1 MAFRLS
7 ESSRSCRAGYNRR
20 ASFVT
25 FYQAASVPFGGA
37 TVVDMLPNPYPAPGV
52 SARCTGSLSHQEAVV
67 PRTIRDLMPS
77 DLEFQMFVL
86 DELADELIEGGTD
99 VLKLTIGV
107 TELPMP
113 DTVLD
118 SMVEKLHDPDFVRRV
133 YPEGLPELREAIAAF
148 YNHKHHTDV
157 SGGRVIVN
165 TGSSPIFR
173 NIFQL
178 VSGPEYEIMIP
189 SPYYALYLYCAK
201 LAGATVKFY
210 DIDLDT
216 KRVDMDSFRAN
227 FSPERTSLV
236 VINSPGNPIG
246 NIVTPDEMR
255 EMYDIIDG
263 NAYVLN
269 DEIYNNTMFY
279 EDFHSPL
286 ALLPERADMTIV
298 TNGFSKGYRMYTKRI
313 GFAILPQE
321 LQTNLRVMQQHTLLC
336 TDPAYQYGMIAAL
349 EDEESPEELNRV
361 YRSRAEYTT
370 EQLLGTGCE
379 PIAAEGGFYA
389 MLRCEEW
396 NHAHG
401 FASSKELARDVLQ
414 QVHVAVV
421 PGTDFGV
428 PHDLRLAF
436 CNERYSE
443 AIDRLREY
451 FTTSVADQRSSKT
464 LESVDAAASA
474 GA

>member
-1 MAFRLS
+1 
-7 ESSRSCRAGYNRR
+7 
-20 ASFVT
+20 
-25 FYQAASVPFGGA
+25 
-37 TVVDMLPNPYPAPGV
+37 
-52 SARCTGSLSHQEAVV
+52 
-67 PRTIRDLMPS
+67 MPS

-86 DELADELIEGGTD
+86 DELADAMIAKEGAD

-107 TELPMP
+107 SELPMP
-113 DTVLD
+113 KAVLD

-148 YNHKHHTDV
+148 YNRKHHTDV
-157 SGGRVIVN
+157 SSDRVIVN

-189 SPYYALYLYCAK
+189 RPYYALYLYCAK

-210 DIDLDT
+210 DIDVDT
-216 KRVDMDSFRAN
+216 KRVDIESFRRN

-236 VINSPGNPIG
+236 VINSPGNPVG

-255 EMYDIIDG
+255 EMYEIIDG
-263 NAYVLN
+263 QAYVLN

-279 EDFHSPL
+279 EDFHSAL
-286 ALLPERADMTIV
+286 ALLPERADITIV
-298 TNGFSKGYRMYTKRI
+298 TNSFSKGYRMYTKRI
-313 GFAILPQE
+313 GFAILPAE
-321 LQTNLRVMQQHTLLC
+321 LQVNLRVIQQHTLLC

-349 EDEESPEELNRV
+349 EDEESPAELNRV
-361 YRSRAEYTT
+361 YRSRAEYTM
-370 EQLLGTGCE
+370 EQLLGTGCD
-379 PIAAEGGFYA
+379 PVPAEGGFYA

-396 NHAHG
+396 NRAHG
-401 FASSKELARDVLQ
+401 FASSKELARDILR

-428 PHDLRLAF
+428 PQDLRLAF
-436 CNERYSE
+436 CNERYNE

-451 FTTSVADQRSSKT
+451 FTSSITDRRSSQT
-464 LESVDAAASA
+464 VPLVEPAASA

>member
-1 MAFRLS
+1 M
-7 ESSRSCRAGYNRR
+7 
-20 ASFVT
+20 
-25 FYQAASVPFGGA
+25 
-37 TVVDMLPNPYPAPGV
+37 
-52 SARCTGSLSHQEAVV
+52 
-67 PRTIRDLMPS
+67 PRTIRDLMPQ

-86 DELADELIEGGTD
+86 DELADELIEDGAD
-99 VLKLTIGV
+99 VIKLTIGV

-113 DTVLD
+113 ETVLD
-118 SMVEKLHDPDFVRRV
+118 SMIEKLHDPDFVRRV

-148 YNHKHHTDV
+148 YNRQHGTDV
-157 SGGRVIVN
+157 SAGRVIVN

-178 VSGPEYEIMIP
+178 VSGPGLEIMIP
-189 SPYYALYLYCAK
+189 RPYYALYLYCAT

-210 DIDLDT
+210 DIDIDT

-236 VINSPGNPIG
+236 VINSPGNPVG
-246 NIVTPDEMR
+246 NIVTPEEMR
-255 EMYDIIDG
+255 EIYDIVGDS
-263 NAYVLN
+263 AYILN

-279 EDFHSPL
+279 EEFHSPL
-286 ALLPERADMTIV
+286 ALFPERADQTIV
-298 TNGFSKGYRMYTKRI
+298 TNSFSKGYRMYTKRV
-313 GFAILPQE
+313 GFALLPEE
-321 LQTNLRVMQQHTLLC
+321 LQRNLRVIQQHTLLC

-349 EDEESPEELNRV
+349 EDDESPEALNQL

-370 EQLLGTGCE
+370 ARLAGTGCE

-396 NHAHG
+396 NRAHG
-401 FASSKELARDVLQ
+401 FASSKELARDILQ

-436 CNERYSE
+436 CDDRYNEG
-443 AIDRLREY
+443 IDRLREY
-451 FTTSVADQRSSKT
+451 FTASTNGAT
-464 LESVDAAASA
+464 NGAAASA
-474 GA
+474 SKGAALQQTSAGSGD